1 LYSTDQ
7 PNDQFAKD
15 LRGFGPLSII
25 AILIILLTGNILL
38 PNMISLPVGALLVLL
53 WVHLSKTPWSAIGY
67 ARPKTWLATIF
78 IGIIFGIAFKF
89 FLKALVMPLFGAD
102 PVNESYHFLTGNKTL
117 LPAAIW
123 SMLAAGFG
131 EETVFR
137 GYLFERLEKLLGTS
151 RTIKYLIIAGT
162 SVLFAL
168 AHYASQGIPGVEQAL
183 ITGLAFGIIYSIT
196 KKIWII
202 MIAHAAFDLTALAMI
217 YWNWETDIAHL
228 IFR

>member
-1 LYSTDQ
+1 
-7 PNDQFAKD
+7 
-15 LRGFGPLSII
+15 
-25 AILIILLTGNILL
+25 
-38 PNMISLPVGALLVLL
+38 
-53 WVHLSKTPWSAIGY
+53 VHLSKTPWSAIGY